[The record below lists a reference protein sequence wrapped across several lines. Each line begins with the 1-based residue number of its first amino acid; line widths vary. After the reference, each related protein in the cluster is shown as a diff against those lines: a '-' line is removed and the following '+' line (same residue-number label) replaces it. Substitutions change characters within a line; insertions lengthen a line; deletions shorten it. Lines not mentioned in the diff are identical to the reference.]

1 LRLET
6 YRFSF
11 VSFVYFVVQA
21 VESALQ
27 VYLSMADR
35 IYLDYN
41 ASTPIAPKVLESMM
55 PYLTS
60 KFGNPSSS
68 HSFGVECKAAIEQSR
83 ERVAQLLSCSADEI
97 VFTSGATESNN
108 MVIKGIAK
116 SAGKGRHFITSQIE
130 HPAVLE
136 PCRHVERF
144 GYNVTYLPVDKF
156 GLVDPEALAKAIT
169 PDTALVS
176 IMHSNNEVGTIQD
189 IATLAKI
196 AASRGVP
203 FHTDAAQS
211 VGKIP
216 CRVGDLAVDFL
227 TVAGHKF
234 YAPKGVGALYIK
246 KGTKLPPML
255 HGAGHEHGMRP
266 GTENLASVVGLGA
279 ACQLAIPLLES
290 ESFRQKK
297 LGQLLFDGLKKAGL
311 KVHLNGHPDRKLP
324 NTWNISFEGHDA
336 AVVMEA
342 LGKDIAVSP
351 GAACHGDT
359 VNASHVLVAM
369 GVPDKLSRGAIRF
382 SLGRETTEAEIDAAI
397 LQLRNL

>member
-1 LRLET
+1 M
-6 YRFSF
+6 S
-11 VSFVYFVVQA
+11 
-21 VESALQ
+21 
-27 VYLSMADR
+27 R

-41 ASTPIAPKVLESMM
+41 ASTPIAPKVLEAMM

-68 HSFGVECKAAIEQSR
+68 HSFGVECRAAIEQAR
-83 ERVAQLLSCSADEI
+83 ERVASLLGCEASEI

-116 SAGKGRHFITSQIE
+116 AAGKGKHVITSQIE

-136 PCRHVERF
+136 PCRHIERF
-144 GYNVTYLPVDKF
+144 GYKVTYLLVDQY
-156 GLVDPEALAKAIT
+156 GLVDPDALTKAIT
-169 PDTALVS
+169 PDTALIS

-189 IATLAKI
+189 IGALAKI
-196 AASRGVP
+196 ASSRGLL

-211 VGKIP
+211 VGKVP
-216 CRVGDLAVDFL
+216 CRVNDLGVDFL

-234 YAPKGVGALYIK
+234 YAPKGVGALYIRK
-246 KGTKLPPML
+246 DRKLPPML

-279 ACQLAIPLLES
+279 ACELAMPILDS
-290 ESFRQKK
+290 EGPRQRN
-297 LGQLLFDGLKKAGL
+297 LGQMLFDGLKKAGL

-336 AVVMEA
+336 ADVMEA

-369 GVPDKLSRGAIRF
+369 GVPNELSRGAIRF
-382 SLGRETTEAEIDAAI
+382 SLGRETTEAEIDQVVELLKQNAK
-397 LQLRNL
+397 L

>member
-1 LRLET
+1 
-6 YRFSF
+6 
-11 VSFVYFVVQA
+11 
-21 VESALQ
+21 
-27 VYLSMADR
+27 MNR

-41 ASTPIAPKVLESMM
+41 ASTPIAPKVLEAMM

-68 HSFGVECKAAIEQSR
+68 HSFGVECRAAIEQAR
-83 ERVAQLLSCSADEI
+83 ERVANLLGCEASEI

-108 MVIKGIAK
+108 MVIKGTAK
-116 SAGKGRHFITSQIE
+116 AAGKGKHFITSQIE

-136 PCRHVERF
+136 PCRHIERF
-144 GYNVTYLPVDKF
+144 GYKVTYLPVDHF
-156 GLVDPEALAKAIT
+156 GLVDPDALAKAIT
-169 PDTALVS
+169 PDTALIS
-176 IMHSNNEVGTIQD
+176 IMHSNNEVGTVQD
-189 IATLAKI
+189 IAGLAKI
-196 AASRGVP
+196 ASSRGVP
-203 FHTDAAQS
+203 LHTDAAQS

-216 CRVGDLAVDFL
+216 CRVGDLCVDFL

-234 YAPKGVGALYIK
+234 YASKGVGALYIK
-246 KGTKLPPML
+246 KGTKLPPMM
-255 HGAGHEHGMRP
+255 HGAGHEQGMRP

-279 ACQLAIPLLES
+279 ACELAIPLLES
-290 ESFRQKK
+290 EGPRQKK

-311 KVHLNGHPDRKLP
+311 KVHLNGHPEKKLP

-336 AVVMEA
+336 AAVMET

-382 SLGRETTEAEIDAAI
+382 SLGRETTEAEIDI
-397 LQLRNL
+397 VMTKLNEKFIK

>member
-1 LRLET
+1 M
-6 YRFSF
+6 S
-11 VSFVYFVVQA
+11 
-21 VESALQ
+21 
-27 VYLSMADR
+27 R

-41 ASTPIAPKVLESMM
+41 ASTPIAPKVLEAMM
-55 PYLTS
+55 PYLTT

-68 HSFGVECKAAIEQSR
+68 HSFGVECRAAIEQAR
-83 ERVAQLLSCSADEI
+83 ERVANLLGCEASEI

-116 SAGKGRHFITSQIE
+116 AAGKGKHFITSQIE

-136 PCRHVERF
+136 PCRHIERF
-144 GYNVTYLPVDKF
+144 GYRVTYLLVDKF
-156 GLVDPEALAKAIT
+156 GLVDPDALAKSIT
-169 PDTALVS
+169 PDTALIT

-189 IATLAKI
+189 IAGLAKI
-196 AASRGVP
+196 ASSRGVP

-216 CRVGDLAVDFL
+216 CRVGDLGVDFL

-234 YAPKGVGALYIK
+234 YAPKGVGALYIR
-246 KGTKLPPML
+246 KGRKLPPML

-279 ACQLAIPLLES
+279 ACELSIPLLDS
-290 ESFRQKK
+290 EGPRQKK
-297 LGQLLFDGLKKAGL
+297 VGQLLFDGLKKAGL
-311 KVHLNGHPDRKLP
+311 KVHLNGHLEKKLP
-324 NTWNISFEGHDA
+324 NTWNISFEGYDA
-336 AVVMEA
+336 ATVMEA

-382 SLGRETTEAEIDAAI
+382 SLGRETTEADIDAVIDRLKAS
-397 LQLRNL
+397 LKR